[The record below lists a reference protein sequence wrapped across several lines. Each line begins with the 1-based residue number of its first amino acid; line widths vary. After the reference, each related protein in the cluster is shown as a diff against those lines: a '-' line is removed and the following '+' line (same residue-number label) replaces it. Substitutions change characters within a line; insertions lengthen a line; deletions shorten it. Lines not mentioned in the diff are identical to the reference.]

1 MSVYPHDG
9 SRTYTFYVDVVC
21 KHQSDGG
28 DPPMELLPVLK
39 ELSYTGTEGSGDVF
53 TSFVDAR
60 EIAGRP
66 VSVMRLDKPR
76 P

>member
-1 MSVYPHDG
+1 
-9 SRTYTFYVDVVC
+9 
-21 KHQSDGG
+21 
-28 DPPMELLPVLK
+28 MELLPVLK